1 MKFLK
6 LLLMIFL
13 IGCIGFVIGNAILY
27 IYARTTPKLQIR
39 SANSISLY
47 DNNDNLFFQGT
58 GSSKWVPLENI
69 SEHLVNATIAI
80 EDKNFYKHNG
90 FDYLRI
96 IKALYINARKNQRLQ
111 GASTI
116 TQQYAKN
123 LFLSFDKTWKRKW
136 DEMILAIELEVHYD
150 KDEILEGYLNTINYG
165 HGVYGIENASEF
177 YFNKKAKNLT
187 LSEASLLAGIPNWP
201 AGYSPLI
208 DELEAKKRQNLVLSV
223 MVKNNYITEKQKNNA
238 LEDNL
243 VYVGKKNNS
252 NLSTIMYYQDA
263 VIKELKKINIIPE
276 SFIETGGLK
285 VYTNLDIKAQTALDE
300 SVEKNL
306 KDNIDIQTAAVM
318 IEPSTGK
325 IIALTG
331 GRDYS
336 MSQYN
341 RATDSKRQVGSSIK
355 PFLYYSALENGF
367 TASTNFISEPTTF
380 TFSDNKT
387 YSPSN
392 YGGKYPGKPISLAI
406 ALAYSDNIYAVK
418 THLFLG
424 EETLVKTLKRVG
436 LKEKVQ
442 AIPSLALGSEELN
455 VIDFTSA
462 YATLANNGY
471 KIDPYLITR
480 VEDAKGNVLYRKN
493 PTKEGVLN
501 PSLTFILSELLANT
515 YAYDL
520 IDYGSPTCISI
531 ASRLTKKYA
540 IKSGTTDSDSWAVGY
555 NKDVVMATWSGYD
568 DNKDL
573 ISGDGKYS
581 KYIWADTIETYLKDK
596 ENNWYDIPDN
606 VVGLLVNPITGTPIK
621 DTDERKKV
629 LYYIK
634 GTEPTY
640 ERNSLDNLI
649 KSN

>member
-1 MKFLK
+1 
-6 LLLMIFL
+6 MIFL

>member
-1 MKFLK
+1 MKIIKLFL
-6 LLLMIFL
+6 IVFL
-13 IGCIGFVIGNAILY
+13 IGCVGFVLGNTILY

-47 DNNDNLFFQGT
+47 DDNDNLFFQGT
-58 GSSKWVPLENI
+58 GSSKWVSLENI
-69 SEHLVNATIAI
+69 SQDLINATIAI

-96 IKALYINARKNQRLQ
+96 IKALYVNAKNKKRLQ

-123 LFLSFDKTWKRKW
+123 LFLSFNKTWKRKW
-136 DEMILAIELEVHYD
+136 EEMILAIELEVHYE

-177 YFNKKAKNLT
+177 YFNKKAKDLT
-187 LSEASLLAGIPNWP
+187 LAEASMLAGIPNAP
-201 AGYSPLI
+201 GRYSPLI
-208 DELEAKKRQNLVLSV
+208 DELEAKRRQNLVLSV
-223 MVKNNYITEKQKNNA
+223 MVKNKYITEEEKKKA
-238 LEDNL
+238 LDESL
-243 VYVGKKNNS
+243 VYIGKKNSS

-285 VYTNLDIKAQTALDE
+285 VYTNLNIKAQTALDE
-300 SVEKNL
+300 SIENNL

-355 PFLYYSALENGF
+355 PFLYYAAFENGF

-392 YGGKYPGKPISLAI
+392 YGDKYPEKPISLAI

-424 EETLVKTLKRVG
+424 EETLVNTLKRVG
-436 LKEKVQ
+436 LKEKVE

-455 VIDFTSA
+455 IIDFTGA

-471 KIDPYLITR
+471 KIEPYLITR
-480 VEDAKGNVLYRKN
+480 VEDAKGNVLYRRN
-493 PTKEGVLN
+493 PSKEVVLN

-531 ASRLTKKYA
+531 ASKLTKKYA
-540 IKSGTTDSDSWAVGY
+540 IKSGTTDGDSWTVGY
-555 NKDVVMATWSGYD
+555 NKDAVMAVWAGYD
-568 DNKDL
+568 NNKDL
-573 ISGDGKYS
+573 VSGDGKYS
-581 KYIWADTIETYLKDK
+581 KNIWADTMETYLKDK

-606 VVGLLVNPITGTPIK
+606 VVGLLVNPITGAPIK
-621 DTDERKKV
+621 DNNERKKV

-640 ERNSLDNLI
+640 ERSTLDNLI
-649 KSN
+649 KQN